1 MDSKDYNSISIS
13 SIESGSVIVNGNINT
28 AALSNSDQAKQQYN
42 KLSQSLSTGGT
53 IAGMQIQSSS
63 VSVNGGTVDEPAEG
77 VSLYLILGI
86 FVPLTIICT
95 LLYNLVIALVSIIA
109 LKRTSKIPIID
120 YQSTSIR
127 ENFELQ
133 DIPVDK
139 QISV

>member
-63 VSVNGGTVDEPAEG
+63 VSVNGGTVD
-77 VSLYLILGI
+77 
-86 FVPLTIICT
+86 
-95 LLYNLVIALVSIIA
+95 
-109 LKRTSKIPIID
+109 
-120 YQSTSIR
+120 
-127 ENFELQ
+127 
-133 DIPVDK
+133 
-139 QISV
+139 